1 MSFLAFQEAIQAGIA
16 GQKPG
21 SEPAAGKRPIQKG
34 TVRST
39 ARPKILSASAAAG
52 ANRCPA
58 ATCKTMM
65 GKATL
70 RLLAR

>member
-16 GQKPG
+16 GQSRVVSPLP
-21 SEPAAGKRPIQKG
+21 ENRPIQKG
-34 TVRST
+34 TVRSI
-39 ARPKILSASAAAG
+39 ARPKTLSASAAAG

-70 RLLAR
+70 RHLAR